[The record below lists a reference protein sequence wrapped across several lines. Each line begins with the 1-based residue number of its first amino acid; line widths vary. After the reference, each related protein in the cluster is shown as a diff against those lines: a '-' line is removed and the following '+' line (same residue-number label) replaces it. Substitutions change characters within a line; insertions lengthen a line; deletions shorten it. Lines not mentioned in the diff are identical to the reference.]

1 MPAPVTIL
9 LLPAMFYLMKVSAYL
24 CLCYFLYLLVFRR
37 LPYHSWNRM
46 LILGMVAFSVFA
58 PLLPSSS
65 WSAVVPFR
73 NLVDGYLLKAYVRLT
88 GSPAAARAGTPSGT
102 ERLPAMLWVVV
113 LYGIGLLLAALRFCR
128 DGISVWR
135 MVCRQIPERTEG
147 YLLVRP
153 AAVNASFFKL
163 IFLRGDL
170 EEDHLRAVLLHERYH
185 ARRWHSLDNTFMEVV
200 KLLLWFHP
208 FVYRFHRLLRE
219 VHEFETDA
227 FMKGQMA
234 PREYAHLLLHLHS
247 PASLSL
253 CNAYNVD
260 PLTRRIHLLFHK
272 PNTTLRKP
280 AYLLLLPF
288 LILSLTIVGALT
300 RAPSQLPKQTSPPG
314 TLQASA
320 HPPQHGAPK
329 CPVTSRCV
337 KRQ

>member
-9 LLPAMFYLMKVSAYL
+9 LLPVMAYLVKVSAYL
-24 CLCYFLYLLVFRR
+24 SLCYFLYKLVFRR
-37 LPYHSWNRM
+37 LPYHSWNRV

-65 WSAVVPFR
+65 WSVVAPFR
-73 NLVDGYLLKAYVRLT
+73 NLVGGYLLKAYIQLS
-88 GSPAAARAGTPSGT
+88 GAPPAARSGAASGI
-102 ERLPAMLWVVV
+102 ERLPAMLWIIV
-113 LYGIGLLLAALRFCR
+113 LYGVGLLLAALRFCR

-135 MVCRQIPERTEG
+135 MVRRQTPERTEG
-147 YLLVRP
+147 CLLVRP

-170 EEDHLRAVLLHERYH
+170 AQDHLRAVLLHERYH

-247 PASLSL
+247 PASPSL

-272 PNTTLRKP
+272 PDTTSRKP

-288 LILSLTIVGALT
+288 LILSLTTVGALT
-300 RAPSQLPKQTSPPG
+300 RAPSQPPRQTSPPG
-314 TLQASA
+314 ALQASA
-320 HPPQHGAPK
+320 HTPQHGVQK
-329 CPVTSRCV
+329 CPVMKRCI